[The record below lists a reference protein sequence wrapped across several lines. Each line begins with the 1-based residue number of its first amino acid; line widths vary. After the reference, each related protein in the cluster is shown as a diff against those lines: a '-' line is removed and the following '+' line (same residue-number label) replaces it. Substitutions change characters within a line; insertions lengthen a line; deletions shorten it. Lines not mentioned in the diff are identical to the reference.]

1 MTATSTIHSNLIPT
15 HSHRPRFQKYC
26 ATCDTVKDSTEFHV
40 SKAKSDGLASQCK
53 ACKAEYDRSRTTVV
67 ARRYAANVR
76 RDVAAQDR
84 VERLVAA
91 VLELTGLTE
100 AELVAPG
107 VAPAAAHARHLI
119 AWIGMRSRAAPVRII
134 GNRLN
139 RKRMAISR
147 GGERIDVLREKDP
160 KLRALTDGLRRSFQ
174 G

>member
-1 MTATSTIHSNLIPT
+1 VQTIQANRIP
-15 HSHRPRFQKYC
+15 SRPSPAPLQKYC
-26 ATCDTVKDSTEFHV
+26 ATCDTVKDSTAFHANR
-40 SKAKSDGLASQCK
+40 AKGDGLASQCK
-53 ACKAEYDRSRTTVV
+53 SCKAAYDRARTTVA

-76 RDVAAQDR
+76 RDIAAQER

-91 VLELTGLTE
+91 VLELSGLTE

-119 AWIGMRSRAAPVRII
+119 AWVGVRSRLAPTRII

-147 GGERIDVLREKDP
+147 GVERIDVLRERVP
-160 KLRALTDGLRRSFQ
+160 ELRSLTDSLRRQFQ
-174 G
+174 Q